1 LGNALSLRVF
11 AGAARMRRLSSSMY
25 LSAISVSDCLV
36 LLSYV
41 LLDWLKKGLP
51 LWPGRHSIRWVDTSG
66 VCESF
71 LFTTYTFRFVSIW
84 LIVLFT
90 IER

>member
-1 LGNALSLRVF
+1 
-11 AGAARMRRLSSSMY
+11 M
-25 LSAISVSDCLV
+25 
-36 LLSYV
+36 
-41 LLDWLKKGLP
+41 DWLKKGLP

-66 VCESF
+66 VCESSTKGSTDSPGVCESF
-71 LFTTYTFRFVSIW
+71 LFTSYTFRFVSIW

>member
-1 LGNALSLRVF
+1 
-11 AGAARMRRLSSSMY
+11 
-25 LSAISVSDCLV
+25 V

-51 LWPGRHSIRWVDTSG
+51 LWPGHHSIRWVDVSG

-71 LFTTYTFRFVSIW
+71 LFMSYTFRFVSIW

-90 IER
+90 IERLH